1 VVEVSAAVV
10 VEVLV
15 DSAVVVASVVVGP
28 DEAGEETRMKDPRKL
43 ADDFLT
49 ALRGALGT
57 RLQAASLYGSAAR
70 NEWIDGLSDV
80 NVLLLFDNIDARA
93 LADAAP
99 AARGALA
106 GGLAPL
112 PVETA
117 EWSRAADVF
126 PIELAD
132 MKDASVVL
140 WGDAPVDN
148 VQIDP
153 FALRLQAERELRA
166 KLIQLHAGMLSLA
179 QDRRGLGDLQV
190 HALPS
195 FTTYLRAA
203 LRLAGKPVPK
213 VSGDVIVEGCRLTGA
228 DPAAF
233 LRVLEARAAGGKLEL
248 TVRDPLA
255 DQFNASAERL
265 AAFTDAFGRNQK

>member
-1 VVEVSAAVV
+1 
-10 VEVLV
+10 
-15 DSAVVVASVVVGP
+15 
-28 DEAGEETRMKDPRKL
+28 
-43 ADDFLT
+43 
-49 ALRGALGT
+49 
-57 RLQAASLYGSAAR
+57 
-70 NEWIDGLSDV
+70 V
-80 NVLLLFDNIDARA
+80 NVLLLLDNIDARA

-99 AARGALA
+99 AAKSALA

-117 EWSRAADVF
+117 EWGRAADVF

-132 MKDASVVL
+132 MQDASVAL
-140 WGDAPVDN
+140 LGDAPAAN

-153 FALRLQAERELRA
+153 FALRLQAERELRS
-166 KLIQLHAGMLSLA
+166 KLIQLHAGMLALA
-179 QDRRGLGDLQV
+179 QDRKRLGDLLL

-195 FTTYLRAA
+195 FTTYLRTA
-203 LRLAGKPVPK
+203 LRLAGEVVPR

-233 LRVLEARAAGGKLEL
+233 LRVLEARKAGGKLEL
-248 TVRDPLA
+248 TVRDPIA

-265 AAFTDAFGRNQK
+265 AAFTDAFGRSKK